1 MEDIPSEQ
9 LLGHLPEQA
18 CEEGCLKGRPDLNF
32 FVGDDFVNQ
41 KTHPERKEEGN
52 EIFQDE
58 SNDRTQIQKR
68 AKTVALDQ
76 SNHGGEHHTDEEK
89 SPCQKDHE
97 KIDGLSAKDAS
108 TLLNLKDNVQGSSQ

>member
-1 MEDIPSEQ
+1 

-18 CEEGCLKGRPDLNF
+18 CE
-32 FVGDDFVNQ
+32 
-41 KTHPERKEEGN
+41 EEGN

-76 SNHGGEHHTDEEK
+76 SNHGGE
-89 SPCQKDHE
+89 PPY
-97 KIDGLSAKDAS
+97 
-108 TLLNLKDNVQGSSQ
+108 